1 MVDGVVDGGAGARAG
16 GAVGA
21 MAGGG
26 LGAVVGVPG
35 ATVPPMQELHPQL
48 PQVLRQPQLPQVLRQ
63 PHVPHDPQLDPH
75 EVQDDV
81 QHVLQHDWQQ
91 LRRPQHRPKKAEA
104 GSAAANHSKANTA
117 STVPKRRMTQSSC
130 VRKGN
135 TNHRT

>member
-1 MVDGVVDGGAGARAG
+1 
-16 GAVGA
+16 

-35 ATVPPMQELHPQL
+35 ATVPPIQELHPQLPQVLPQPQL

-81 QHVLQHDWQQ
+81 PQVLQHDWQQ
-91 LRRPQHRPKKAEA
+91 HRRPHRPKKAEA
-104 GSAAANHSKANTA
+104 GSGTANHSKASTA
-117 STVPKRRMTQSSC
+117 NTVPKRRMTQSSC
-130 VRKGN
+130 VKKGN